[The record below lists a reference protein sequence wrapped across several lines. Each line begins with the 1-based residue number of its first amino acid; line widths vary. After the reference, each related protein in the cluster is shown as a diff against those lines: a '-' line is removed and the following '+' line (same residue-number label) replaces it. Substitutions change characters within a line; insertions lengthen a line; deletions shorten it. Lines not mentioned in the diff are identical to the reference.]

1 LDGLVNPTV
10 GSFEAFY
17 EQNFGSVYRSLWIAF
32 REPGLAEE
40 AAQEAFARAFSHW
53 RRVAQMERPVGWVYV
68 VAVRYGIRRAAP
80 APAIDRPSPGDDPIE
95 RIATGETLR
104 DALEKLPTRQR
115 LAVTLRYYADLP
127 LADVA
132 AAMGCAVGTAKSTL
146 HAALGHLR
154 VDLDDSREGTPDNA
168 R

>member
-1 LDGLVNPTV
+1 VNPDV

-17 EQNFGSVYRSLWIAF
+17 EQNFGPVYRSLWVAF

-53 RRVAQMERPVGWVYV
+53 RRVAQMDRPVGWVYV
-68 VAVRYGIRRAAP
+68 VAVRYGTRRASPDRAIVLAP
-80 APAIDRPSPGDDPIE
+80 PVNDPTDRLAASEAVRGAIE
-95 RIATGETLR
+95 Q
-104 DALEKLPTRQR
+104 LPTRQR

-127 LADVA
+127 LVDVA

-146 HAALGHLR
+146 HAALTHLR
-154 VDLDDSREGTPDNA
+154 VDLDDSIEREGTPDNA

>member
-1 LDGLVNPTV
+1 VNPTV

-17 EQNFGSVYRSLWIAF
+17 EENFGSVYRSLWVAF

-53 RRVAQMERPVGWVYV
+53 RRVEKMERPVGWVYV
-68 VAVRYGIRRAAP
+68 VAVRYGTRRATPPRAIEP
-80 APAIDRPSPGDDPIE
+80 APPSDDPTDIV
-95 RIATGETLR
+95 ATGETLR
-104 DALEKLPTRQR
+104 DAIEKLPTRQR

-127 LADVA
+127 LAEVA

-146 HAALGHLR
+146 HAALMHLR
-154 VDLDDSREGTPDNA
+154 VDLDDSSREGTPDNA

>member
-1 LDGLVNPTV
+1 
-10 GSFEAFY
+10 
-17 EQNFGSVYRSLWIAF
+17 
-32 REPGLAEE
+32 
-40 AAQEAFARAFSHW
+40 
-53 RRVAQMERPVGWVYV
+53 MEC
-68 VAVRYGIRRAAP
+68 
-80 APAIDRPSPGDDPIE
+80 
-95 RIATGETLR
+95 IATGETLR
-104 DALEKLPTRQR
+104 SAIEKLPTRQR

-146 HAALGHLR
+146 HAALTHLR